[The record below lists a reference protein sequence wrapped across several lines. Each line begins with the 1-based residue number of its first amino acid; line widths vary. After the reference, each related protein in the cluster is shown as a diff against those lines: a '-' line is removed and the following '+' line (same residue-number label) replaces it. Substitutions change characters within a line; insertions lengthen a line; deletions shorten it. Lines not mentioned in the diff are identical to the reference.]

1 MITSDLFNNK
11 LFENA
16 EFGTYYCEQLAKKV
30 FEENPELN
38 SSGSASEVLNAAY
51 TIARNDLGDL
61 RARALFTYD
70 EDFPGDL
77 VTAYAYL
84 QKQGVAEGTLNEF
97 APGGEGGNGPFDYGS
112 AIVKIGEDFIDHHQ
126 DSASGEDAAD
136 IIEVGRTFMSDG
148 MPAGIAALFALDT
161 QVYSHVLEQLED
173 EGFKIKRHD
182 HD

>member
-30 FEENPELN
+30 FGENPELN
-38 SSGSASEVLNAAY
+38 SSGSASEVLDAAY
-51 TIARNDLGDL
+51 TIARNDLGDR

-84 QKQGVAEGTLNEF
+84 QKQGVAEGYDDEEHPIKDDGNEGV
-97 APGGEGGNGPFDYGS
+97 PGKQRYPGKL
-112 AIVKIGEDFIDHHQ
+112 KIGR
-126 DSASGEDAAD
+126 A
-136 IIEVGRTFMSDG
+136 
-148 MPAGIAALFALDT
+148 
-161 QVYSHVLEQLED
+161 HV
-173 EGFKIKRHD
+173 
-182 HD
+182 

>member
-30 FEENPELN
+30 FGENPELN
-38 SSGSASEVLNAAY
+38 SSGSASEVLDAAY
-51 TIARNDLGDL
+51 TIARNDLGDR

-84 QKQGVAEGTLNEF
+84 QKQGVAENFDDGEPEGETLKNSLHTIIRVATHLDRELDVRDDF
-97 APGGEGGNGPFDYGS
+97 PEWVSEKVGSIKELMVNVMDYL
-112 AIVKIGEDFIDHHQ
+112 I
-126 DSASGEDAAD
+126 
-136 IIEVGRTFMSDG
+136 SDQE
-148 MPAGIAALFALDT
+148 M
-161 QVYSHVLEQLED
+161 
-173 EGFKIKRHD
+173 KRKR
-182 HD
+182 